1 MPADYAL
8 PGHLSAGH
16 VMLIKTR
23 LAGHC
28 VITRCEHGSERC

>member
-8 PGHLSAGH
+8 PGHLSAGD

-23 LAGHC
+23 LAGHS
-28 VITRCEHGSERC
+28 VITRYEHSSERC